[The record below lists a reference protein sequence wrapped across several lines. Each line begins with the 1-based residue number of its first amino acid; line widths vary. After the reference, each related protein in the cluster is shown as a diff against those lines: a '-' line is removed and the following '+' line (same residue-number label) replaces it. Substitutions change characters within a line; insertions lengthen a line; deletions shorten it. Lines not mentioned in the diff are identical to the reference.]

1 MKTISLLRPLLEF
14 GGALLMLL
22 VGLRV
27 VTGLF
32 GTKRTTYQ
40 VTFGRQLALL
50 FWPLLCLSMG
60 LPFLASFLF
69 AGTLSGFELV
79 LLLAFSAL
87 VLGFATPALLLH
99 LHYYLRNHAT
109 AMIFEPKHNQLE
121 VYEHGQRIPFERAD
135 ILQVEY
141 VRCSSQRLFW
151 SNYEYLQLHLRSGQV
166 LTLSSLVLKLAPL
179 AAFLRNTNFRTREK
193 WFCIIQR

>member
-14 GGALLMLL
+14 GGAILILL

-27 VTGLF
+27 LTSLF
-32 GTKRTTYQ
+32 GSKRTTYQ

-50 FWPLLCLSMG
+50 FWSLLCLSVG

-79 LLLAFSAL
+79 LLVAFASL

-109 AMIFEPKHNQLE
+109 ALVFEPKQNVLE
-121 VYEHGQRIPFERAD
+121 VYEHGQRVPFERAD
-135 ILQVEY
+135 ILQVDY
-141 VRCSSQRLFW
+141 VRCTSQRLFW
-151 SNYEYLQLHLRSGQV
+151 SSYQYVQLRLRSGQV
-166 LTLSSLVLKLAPL
+166 ITLTSLLLNLAPL
-179 AAFLRNTNFRTREK
+179 VAFLRNTNLQNQEK
-193 WFCIIQR
+193 WICIIQR